1 VQALRFRK
9 ARKESNMQ
17 KDNKIFEDL
26 AKMTSGAVGTFMDM
40 KREMDAIASAQ
51 VEKMLQKM
59 NLATKEECDTL
70 REMVARLR
78 LEQEELKT
86 QLKQLQEQKKS
97 AG

>member
-1 VQALRFRK
+1 
-9 ARKESNMQ
+9 MQ